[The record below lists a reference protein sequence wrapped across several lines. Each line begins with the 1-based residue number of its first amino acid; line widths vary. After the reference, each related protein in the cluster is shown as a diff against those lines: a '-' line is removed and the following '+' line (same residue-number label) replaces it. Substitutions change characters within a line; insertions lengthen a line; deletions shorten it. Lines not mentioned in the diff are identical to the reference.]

1 MGQLRVYPRKR
12 KQIDQFPAYRGLGT
26 ISPIQEII
34 ENFLYQLGRYHQLVQ
49 SLSDKSKV
57 QAYVFNIEKSK
68 KLLIALSGVV
78 QV

>member
-12 KQIDQFPAYRGLGT
+12 KQIDQFPADRGLGT